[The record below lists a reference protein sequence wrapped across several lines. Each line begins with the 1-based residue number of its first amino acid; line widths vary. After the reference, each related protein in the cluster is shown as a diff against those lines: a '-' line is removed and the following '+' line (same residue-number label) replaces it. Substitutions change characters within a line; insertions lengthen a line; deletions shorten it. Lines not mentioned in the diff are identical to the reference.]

1 MEYYSSHCEWYHNN
15 KCWFVVM
22 IIKITNDSVE
32 GISIDNA
39 DSDDSEHDVGIIKN
53 VNKNDGDN
61 VYLHNLT
68 LKLEVTTTQ

>member
-1 MEYYSSHCEWYHNN
+1 
-15 KCWFVVM
+15 M

-39 DSDDSEHDVGIIKN
+39 DSDDSEHDVGIIKKN

-61 VYLHNLT
+61 VYLRNLT

>member
-1 MEYYSSHCEWYHNN
+1 
-15 KCWFVVM
+15 M